1 MYTCEIPWRL
11 VADWAYAVLCA
22 PTTIDWVNPHVPAN
36 GSSDDIYMSK
46 SGGLSSVASTFIRLR
61 VSSNDTDMNGKRTMR
76 AVLSAAASVTDVYEP
91 AGMTMEKGWAGICGE
106 TL

>member
-1 MYTCEIPWRL
+1 
-11 VADWAYAVLCA
+11 
-22 PTTIDWVNPHVPAN
+22 
-36 GSSDDIYMSK
+36 MSK

-91 AGMTMEKGWAGICGE
+91 AGMTTEKGWAGICGE